1 MSDSPVFALVTGAS
15 SGIGREIARAY
26 ARRGVPLIL
35 TARRVDRLQ
44 ALASELGT
52 QVRVEVLP
60 ADLADPDA
68 VQTLVARIQREGWT
82 VGTLVNNAG
91 YGVPGRYLSNDW
103 ATHARFLQVMVGA
116 VCELTW
122 RLLPMIRASGQG
134 RILNVASFAALA
146 PSADGQTLYAASKSF
161 MLRFSESLALENA
174 DCRVKVC
181 ALCPGFAWSEF
192 HDVTGTREAMSTLPA
207 WAWLPADAVAEYG
220 IAALERGQVLAVPG
234 WRYRLVNAALRLL
247 PHAVALRLMARG
259 SHRVRPLD

>member
-1 MSDSPVFALVTGAS
+1 MSVSPVFALVTGAS

-44 ALASELGT
+44 ALAEELSA
-52 QVRVEVLP
+52 RVLVKVLP
-60 ADLADPDA
+60 ADLADPAA
-68 VQTLVARIQREGWT
+68 VEALVAQIQRNGWT

-91 YGVPGRYLSNDW
+91 YGVPGRYQRNDW
-103 ATHARFLQVMVGA
+103 TTHARFLQVMVGA

-134 RILNVASFAALA
+134 CILNVASFAALT
-146 PSADGQTLYAASKSF
+146 PGADGQTLYAASKSF

-174 DCRVKVC
+174 DCAVKVC

-192 HDVTGTREAMSTLPA
+192 HDVTGTRASMTSLPR
-207 WAWLPADAVAEYG
+207 WVWLQADNVAEYG
-220 IAALERGQVLAVPG
+220 IQALERGQVLAVPG
-234 WRYRLVNAALRLL
+234 WRYRLVNAALRML
-247 PHAVALRLMARG
+247 PHAFALRLMARA
-259 SHRVRPLD
+259 SHRVRQLN

>member
-1 MSDSPVFALVTGAS
+1 PS
-15 SGIGREIARAY
+15 
-26 ARRGVPLIL
+26 
-35 TARRVDRLQ
+35 
-44 ALASELGT
+44 
-52 QVRVEVLP
+52 
-60 ADLADPDA
+60 
-68 VQTLVARIQREGWT
+68 
-82 VGTLVNNAG
+82 
-91 YGVPGRYLSNDW
+91 RYLHHDW

-134 RILNVASFAALA
+134 RILNVASFAALT

-174 DCRVKVC
+174 DCAVKVC

-207 WAWLPADAVAEYG
+207 WAWLQADAVAEYG

-247 PHAVALRLMARG
+247 PHAFALRLMARG
-259 SHRVRPLD
+259 SHRVRPLE